1 MPKSV
6 IVVTEIVASFDIAID
21 APELVMQPQPA
32 TTMTMTT
39 TATAT
44 SSGIATAV
52 AALRRSSRTGN
63 AAAYSYFS
71 AAQRPLRAAD
81 RHGQAVMA
89 TNLSDTR

>member
-32 TTMTMTT
+32 TTMTTT

-52 AALRRSSRTGN
+52 AALR
-63 AAAYSYFS
+63 
-71 AAQRPLRAAD
+71 
-81 RHGQAVMA
+81 
-89 TNLSDTR
+89 

>member
-32 TTMTMTT
+32 TTMTTT

-63 AAAYSYFS
+63 ATAYSYFS

-89 TNLSDTR
+89 TNLSATR

>member
-32 TTMTMTT
+32 TTMTT

-89 TNLSDTR
+89 TNLSATR

>member
-32 TTMTMTT
+32 TTTT
-39 TATAT
+39 TTAT

-63 AAAYSYFS
+63 ATAYSYFW

-89 TNLSDTR
+89 TNQSATR

>member
-32 TTMTMTT
+32 TT

-89 TNLSDTR
+89 TNLSATR

>member
-32 TTMTMTT
+32 TTTTTT

-89 TNLSDTR
+89 TNLSATR

>member
-32 TTMTMTT
+32 TTMTTT

-63 AAAYSYFS
+63 AAAYSYFL

-89 TNLSDTR
+89 TNLFATR

>member
-32 TTMTMTT
+32 TT

-89 TNLSDTR
+89 TNQSATR

>member
-32 TTMTMTT
+32 TTMTTT

-89 TNLSDTR
+89 TNLSATR

>member
-32 TTMTMTT
+32 TT

-52 AALRRSSRTGN
+52 AALCRSSRTGN

-89 TNLSDTR
+89 TNLSATR

>member
-32 TTMTMTT
+32 TTT
-39 TATAT
+39 TATTAT

-63 AAAYSYFS
+63 ATAYSYFS

-89 TNLSDTR
+89 TNQSATR

>member
-32 TTMTMTT
+32 TTMTTT